1 MAYNRAEEQE
11 TKAAAKLVPREDEP
25 EKLDE
30 VWKKL
35 NAEPNITTSVA
46 GTESIVTGDTVKI
59 KRTYE
64 FAGQVV
70 T

>member
-1 MAYNRAEEQE
+1 MAYSRAEEQE
-11 TKAAAKLVPREDEP
+11 TKAADKPVPKDDKP
-25 EKLDE
+25 EELDE

-35 NAEPNITTSVA
+35 NAEPNVTTSVA
-46 GTESIVTGDTVKI
+46 RTESIVTEDTVKI